1 MHNNLFLVLICLP
14 ALVFITNSCQKNENK
29 KLQSFIT
36 PYIKKTDKHLLIVP
50 QIYCRN
56 CIRTLFEK
64 AEKDKLNND
73 VQILFLEVNMHN
85 NAEIPTKIH
94 IAKYNDF
101 YNITHNKSSDLLW
114 VELDNGVIQRQQK
127 LNSDQFYQQ
136 LPNWTR

>member
-1 MHNNLFLVLICLP
+1 MHNNLFLVLIYLLG
-14 ALVFITNSCQKNENK
+14 LVLITNSCQKNENK

-64 AEKDKLNND
+64 AEKNKLNNN

-85 NAEIPTKIH
+85 DAEIPSKIH
-94 IAKYNDF
+94 VAKYNDF
-101 YNITHNKSSDLLW
+101 YNITHDKNADLLW

-127 LNSDQFYQQ
+127 LTSAQFYEQ
-136 LPNWTR
+136 LPKWTR